1 MSHLNPLHLK
11 LGGAG
16 VGAGGVD
23 AMLVRDDLPELQN
36 IALKS
41 SFAMFALR
49 LGSGTRPLGSLTSSK
64 EDSGTC
70 RFYK

>member
-23 AMLVRDDLPELQN
+23 AMLVRDDLPELQKDESV
-36 IALKS
+36 IVGVPS
-41 SFAMFALR
+41 TVSIIW
-49 LGSGTRPLGSLTSSK
+49 
-64 EDSGTC
+64 
-70 RFYK
+70 